1 MRKRKYGSEP
11 GNSIIAGNLQGTNR
25 NFIIILDCGGG
36 GGGGG
41 VRVVVT
47 DVRRSSK

>member
-25 NFIIILDCGGG
+25 NFIIIILDC
-36 GGGGG
+36 GGGG

>member
-36 GGGGG
+36 G